1 MHRILKEKLKVY
13 WEDYKRHLK
22 VNEDWPDT
30 DNGPINGLDKCNSI
44 LEVHLLKKK
53 KYFKKGMVGNVQ
65 SGKTANYLGLICKA
79 ADAQY
84 KVIIVVAGMLED
96 LNELKYD

>member
-1 MHRILKEKLKVY
+1 MV
-13 WEDYKRHLK
+13 
-22 VNEDWPDT
+22 
-30 DNGPINGLDKCNSI
+30 
-44 LEVHLLKKK
+44 
-53 KYFKKGMVGNVQ
+53 VGNVQ

-96 LNELKYD
+96 LRKQTQIRLEEGLVGVNELTGQKVGCGNLSSRKRKINQYV

>member
-1 MHRILKEKLKVY
+1 MV
-13 WEDYKRHLK
+13 
-22 VNEDWPDT
+22 
-30 DNGPINGLDKCNSI
+30 
-44 LEVHLLKKK
+44 
-53 KYFKKGMVGNVQ
+53 VGNVQ

-96 LNELKYD
+96 LRKQTQIRLEEGLVGVNELTGQKVGCGNLSSRNEKNR